1 MTIRDEKRATG
12 LVIRM
17 IRERIP
23 FSVTYGEG
31 VVYIK
36 DHTLNKGGKDD
47 EQQTNTCA
55 EFTAFCKAENLVMTG
70 LLKGYMRLYMEE
82 HYRNQKI
89 LEKAR
94 LVPVYK
100 SNYDRNDEA

>member
-1 MTIRDEKRATG
+1 MMNNRPTKAMAI
-12 LVIRM
+12 
-17 IRERIP
+17 
-23 FSVTYGEG
+23 S
-31 VVYIK
+31 IK
-36 DHTLNKGGKDD
+36 DADND
-47 EQQTNTCA
+47 NTCA